1 VRVFASTKQNCHPER
16 SDRFAKRNGAKSKDP
31 VIAWVRMDAEGN
43 FLDGVE
49 GGSENALTS
58 QWQNSRNK
66 GSFDRVVLRC
76 AQDNSLRKTSHK
88 A

>member
-1 VRVFASTKQNCHPER
+1 
-16 SDRFAKRNGAKSKDP
+16 
-31 VIAWVRMDAEGN
+31 MDAEGN